1 MPTYHENVT
10 KTGVSQAALEVILP
24 PRDLG
29 EYPMKTVTLGNAAG
43 GAALADCAIEV
54 GPTADGPWLAE
65 DLSGTGLPTLAAG
78 ASEAYRTTKVDRWL
92 RVQGRGSG
100 LRSDRPPR
108 CGRVAHH
115 G

>member
-1 MPTYHENVT
+1 MPTYHESVT
-10 KTGVSQAALEVILP
+10 KNGVSQAALEVILP

-29 EYPMKTVTLGNAAG
+29 EYPMKTVTLSNAAG

-65 DLSGTGLPTLAAG
+65 DLSATGLAALAAG

-92 RVQGRGSG
+92 RVQAKAAGADCDLTVHLDAVG
-100 LRSDRPPR
+100 
-108 CGRVAHH
+108 
-115 G
+115 